1 MYCEANS
8 PGPAP
13 TTIRKY
19 KPECGQDIRPGRPAR
34 ELGKDE
40 DRGRAKWK
48 DEDKGLYYKWT
59 TTGPGK
65 AYYKAPNPNNSLSLY
80 KNHEGCTRYTTKK
93 KYCDPLHP
101 KNEPNRV
108 IDKIDRNEIDRN
120 DYRALARLMKD
131 YENCINSI
139 DDMGGCVQRGVDP
152 EGDFRHD
159 EEKRF
164 RAEDLAKIT
173 RLYNAALARRDLGG
187 AEDREADQGA
197 WLVEQAKQKADDL
210 AKEAEDK
217 AATSEETKQKHEETQ
232 RLQKK
237 EAKAAEEEESA
248 KVDNEARAEE
258 RVETIVQDKT
268 ESGYD
273 SQVEKLN
280 TAYENAMTSA
290 SGVTR
295 SQRSNAVNEF
305 CTAWN
310 ELRLYPTSRYH
321 TLHTKKKTLL
331 NNMQTNIQVLGDDVI
346 KKLLKRGKCKINDVN
361 WAQNQLDPDWETVG
375 FRNAEGGQRKKTKK
389 AKMKR
394 KHKKTKNKKG
404 KTKKKMGR
412 KTLKNT
418 KKNKQKH

>member
-1 MYCEANS
+1 MYCDANS
-8 PGPAP
+8 PGPAA

-40 DRGRAKWK
+40 DRGRANWK
-48 DEDKGLYYKWT
+48 DEERGLYYKWT
-59 TTGPGK
+59 TGGPGT
-65 AYYKAPNPNNSLSLY
+65 AYYKTPNETNSLSLY
-80 KNHEGCTRYTTKK
+80 KNHKGCTRYTTKK

-139 DDMGGCVQRGVDP
+139 DDMDDCVQRGVDR
-152 EGDFRHD
+152 EGDFGHD

-164 RAEDLAKIT
+164 RAEDLAKIR
-173 RLYNAALARRDLGG
+173 RLYNAALDRRDLRGT
-187 AEDREADQGA
+187 EDREAEQ
-197 WLVEQAKQKADDL
+197 LLEQAKQKAEDL
-210 AKEAEDK
+210 VKKAEDE
-217 AATSEETKQKHEETQ
+217 AAASEETKQKHEETQ
-232 RLQKK
+232 RLQKI
-237 EAKAAEEEESA
+237 EARAAAEEESA

-258 RVETIVQDKT
+258 RVETDAENETKR
-268 ESGYD
+268 GYD
-273 SQVEKLN
+273 SKVEKLN
-280 TAYENAMTSA
+280 TAYEDAMTSA
-290 SGVTR
+290 LTR
-295 SQRSNAVNEF
+295 SQKKNAVNDF

-321 TLHTKKKTLL
+321 KLHNEKKTLL
-331 NNMQTNIQVLGDDVI
+331 NEMQTNMQVRGDKVI
-346 KKLLKRGKCKINDVN
+346 KDLLKSGKKCKIKDVN
-361 WAQNQLDPDWETVG
+361 WAQTQLDSDWETGG